1 MRLPVHQQRDIAR
14 MHFYDPTQ
22 SHRAIARGLNLSPNT
37 VSTLRGKI
45 VESGLTWNELRDL
58 DDDQWTSA
66 LDTKNH
72 SIAQRKLAPDWEWVD
87 QQMQAEDATLNQ
99 VWLEWRAQCP
109 DGIGFTQFC
118 TQYKAWKRAQ
128 HIVMRQVH
136 EPGNSLFVDF
146 AGRTVE
152 IRDPNG
158 GPSSYAQIFVAAL
171 GYSSLTY
178 IQAVFSQRIEDWIQC
193 HIDCFAYLGG
203 VPEWVV
209 PDNLK
214 AAVLRRMRDE
224 IIINPAYRSCLDYYS
239 TAPRPTGVRK
249 PKHKSKAEVAVKI
262 IQRGIIFRLR
272 NHVFFSLEELN
283 AELWKGMEA
292 LNRHPFKNM
301 PGSRME
307 RFTEVE
313 KHKLKPLPD
322 LPYELCNW
330 RYRVRVGDDYHVVH
344 GRSHYSVPHT
354 LRGEYVDLRY
364 TSTMLEVMHRNRR
377 VALHELLKEPGGVST
392 KDEHRPI
399 AHIRVLEGE
408 PKALLTWAVSV
419 GGKTE
424 EMIRYHLESR
434 KDMTNGL
441 KAARR
446 IRSLAHLHGEL
457 RIQEVCTYALSLN
470 LTALRS
476 IESIIKQ
483 SADKQAPVRENP
495 TNSLPAH
502 ENVRGGDY
510 FGVQS

>member
-1 MRLPVHQQRDIAR
+1 MRLPVHLQRDITR

-22 SHRAIARGLNLSPNT
+22 SHREIARGLRLSPNT
-37 VSTLRGKI
+37 VGTLRSKI
-45 VESGLTWNELRDL
+45 VESGLSWNELREL
-58 DDDQWTSA
+58 DDDAWISA
-66 LDTKNH
+66 LDTKDH
-72 SIAQRKLAPDWEWVD
+72 SIAQRKLAPNWEWVD
-87 QQMQAEDATLNQ
+87 QQMQSDDATLNQ

-109 DGIGFTQFC
+109 TGIGLTQFC
-118 TQYKAWKRAQ
+118 EHYKVWKRAQ

-152 IRDPNG
+152 IRDPDG
-158 GPSSYAQIFVAAL
+158 GPSRYAQIFVAAL

-178 IQAVFSQRIEDWIQC
+178 IQAVSSQSTEDWIKC
-193 HIDCFAYLGG
+193 HVDCFEYLGG

-214 AAVLRRMRDE
+214 AAVLRRMRDA
-224 IIINPAYRSCLDYYS
+224 IIINPAYRDCLNHYA

-262 IQRGIIFRLR
+262 IQRGIMFPLR

-283 AELWKGMEA
+283 AELRKGVDA
-292 LNRHPFKNM
+292 LNQHPFKSM

-307 RFTEVE
+307 RFIQVE
-313 KHKLKPLPD
+313 QHKLKPLPD
-322 LPYELCNW
+322 TPYELCNW
-330 RYRVRVGDDYHVVH
+330 RYRVRAGGDYHVEH
-344 GRSHYSVPHT
+344 GKSHYSVPHA
-354 LRGEYVDLRY
+354 LRGDYVDLRY
-364 TSTMLEVMHRNRR
+364 TSTMLEIMHRNRR
-377 VALHELLKEPGGVST
+377 VALHELLKEPGSVST

-399 AHIRVLEGE
+399 SHIRVLEGE
-408 PKALLTWAVSV
+408 PKALLEWAALV
-419 GGKTE
+419 GGKIE
-424 EMIRYHLESR
+424 EMVRHHIESR

-446 IRSLAHLHGEL
+446 IRSLAHLHGES
-457 RIQEVCTYALSLN
+457 RIEEVCTYALSLN

-483 SADKQAPVRENP
+483 SADKKVLANESL
-495 TNSLPAH
+495 TTSLPAH

-510 FGVQS
+510 FEVQS

>member
-1 MRLPVHQQRDIAR
+1 

-22 SHRAIARGLNLSPNT
+22 SNRAIARGLHLSPNT
-37 VSTLRGKI
+37 VGTLRGKI

-99 VWLEWRAQCP
+99 VWLEWRAQSP

-118 TQYKAWKRAQ
+118 TQYKTWKRAQ

-313 KHKLKPLPD
+313 KNKLKPLPD
-322 LPYELCNW
+322 FPYELCNW
-330 RYRVRVGDDYHVVH
+330 RYRVRVGDDYHVAH

-446 IRSLAHLHGEL
+446 IRSLAHLHGDS
-457 RIQEVCTYALSLN
+457 RIQEVCAYALALN

-483 SADKQAPVRENP
+483 SADKQELVKENL
-495 TNSLPAH
+495 TSSLPNH

-510 FGVQS
+510 FEVQS